1 MAIVSKNR
9 WYSKRRTVK
18 SLLVSMV
25 KPVAGISGVDGE
37 LGGAGWGEGV
47 GRDGLDGG
55 LVVVLEVDS
64 GAAGGGVAGGS
75 IARGEGSESSPFRS
89 S

>member
-9 WYSKRRTVK
+9 SYSKRRTVK

-25 KPVAGISGVDGE
+25 KTVAGISGVDGE
-37 LGGAGWGEGV
+37 LGGAGGGGV

-64 GAAGGGVAGGS
+64 GDAGGGVAGGS